1 MKAFRLGISLFLLT
15 YPLTS
20 PVVVALTIEFETTEV
35 TEADVTVSPDGRR
48 IAFVIGAPVLAL
60 GYVNGVETTG
70 VSS

>member
-15 YPLTS
+15 CALTS

-48 IAFVIGAPVLAL
+48 IAFVIGTPVLAL
-60 GYVNGVETTG
+60 EFVNRVEAIG